1 MAHVHTHEHQDGNY
15 YLDQL
20 LIVAFSGALGVI
32 VILLYYFHVL
42 KIFLNTQFHLPLLWG
57 GVALL
62 VLVVI
67 RAVNLWVVVG
77 RTRLARVHSQEGG
90 HEHCHHDHEHGDHH
104 HDHEP
109 CDHDH
114 EHDHAH
120 ACGHDHHDH
129 DHDHTHTR
137 EDDCC
142 GHDHGFAPWR
152 YMVLMV
158 PVALFLLRMP
168 WPVEEKDNVPA
179 NVEPLKL
186 TEAERTAA
194 DPQQRAFWTNET
206 KGDKR
211 VQLKAKV
218 ENLWHTDKMFGLVR
232 MRMTC
237 CYADA
242 YGEPVK
248 IVIETPK
255 HPIDYD
261 LVKSHGGWVKVI
273 GKLDYRQLAGGDY
286 ITVVQADSWQALKR
300 PPVNQFDN

>member
-32 VILLYYFHVL
+32 MILLYQFDVL
-42 KIFLNTQFHLPLLWG
+42 PIFLNKQFHGPLLWG
-57 GVALL
+57 AVALL

-67 RAVNLWVVVG
+67 RAVSLWVAVG
-77 RTRLARVHSQEGG
+77 RSRLA
-90 HEHCHHDHEHGDHH
+90 HEHVHEGEHEHT
-104 HDHEP
+104 HEH

-114 EHDHAH
+114 EHEHCDHDHDHDHVH

-129 DHDHTHTR
+129 EHEHTH
-137 EDDCC
+137 EDEDCC

-158 PVALFLLRMP
+158 PVALFLMRMP
-168 WPVEEKDNVPA
+168 WPAKPEKVPENVI
-179 NVEPLKL
+179 PLKL
-186 TEAERTAA
+186 TEAEQTAK
-194 DPQQRAFWTNET
+194 DPQQREFWVNQT
-206 KGDKR
+206 KTDKR
-211 VQLKAKV
+211 VQLKAKIAN
-218 ENLWHTDKMFGLVR
+218 NLWNTDKMFGLVR

-255 HPIDYD
+255 HPIDYER
-261 LVKSHGGWVKVI
+261 VNSHGGWVKVI
-273 GKLDYRQLAGGDY
+273 GQLDYRQLAGGDY
-286 ITVVQADSWQALKR
+286 ITVVKADSWEPLKK